1 MLCEWIIVTKQNRSA
16 KGRATLCLGRL
27 QFSTLPLVPAASV
40 HCAGIPF
47 WSVPRP
53 DTQCTWKPEKFSLN
67 PSIKKKKKK
76 KEHPWAWSY
85 CVLKENIL
93 KGPKKGDICGK
104 RNGEWIEPHL
114 RRLTNCKWLIIIIIM
129 MRIKIIINN
138 ENSPY
143 SHHHNVITTVRE
155 ASSVKEGLLEYL
167 FLCVFYRNMHVFT
180 HVGVHKSHI
189 FNMSFTCSLTITN
202 I

>member
-1 MLCEWIIVTKQNRSA
+1 MLRKTAVFNTTFGASRLCALCWNTILISA
-16 KGRATLCLGRL
+16 KTRHTVYVKTRKIFL
-27 QFSTLPLVPAASV
+27 
-40 HCAGIPF
+40 
-47 WSVPRP
+47 
-53 DTQCTWKPEKFSLN
+53 K
-67 PSIKKKKKK
+67 SINQKKKK
-76 KEHPWAWSY
+76 KENPWAWSY

-114 RRLTNCKWLIIIIIM
+114 RRLTNCRWLIIIIITM
-129 MRIKIIINN
+129 IIKIIINN

-167 FLCVFYRNMHVFT
+167 FLCVFYRNMHMCLPMWGYTKV
-180 HVGVHKSHI
+180 I
-189 FNMSFTCSLTITN
+189 FLT
-202 I
+202 